1 MQTEGNAQ
9 PEDAQP
15 TDVELNESAQDAQ
28 RSQEL
33 QRTAELVAAYQDGE
47 GAALEELFARYYD
60 RVLRIV
66 RIRMGKRLRS
76 RMDSVDIVQNTFG
89 AAMVSLKDFEMREPG
104 SLIHWLATIAENQ
117 LRGASDYLGALKR
130 DSRRDMAMT
139 RIRSSMASG
148 EFTYDPESK
157 VPSPID
163 ELSRIEREGLLDECV
178 AELPEDYREV
188 ILLRDFAGASWEYIT
203 EQMGR
208 VTPRATAML
217 HARAKVALLKIA
229 RTRIDF

>member
-1 MQTEGNAQ
+1 MSDTQGDEPA
-9 PEDAQP
+9 EFDEAVL
-15 TDVELNESAQDAQ
+15 DEAALAEQ
-28 RSQEL
+28 RSREM
-33 QRTAELVAAYQDGE
+33 QRTAELVAAYQGGE
-47 GAALEELFARYYD
+47 DAALEELFARYYD

-66 RIRMGKRLRS
+66 RIRMGKRIRA

-89 AAMVSLKDFEMREPG
+89 AAMTSLKEFEMREPG
-104 SLIHWLATIAENQ
+104 SLIHWLAQIAENQ

-130 DSRRDMAMT
+130 DSRREVAMT
-139 RIRSSMASG
+139 RAKKAMDSG
-148 EFTYDPESK
+148 EYTYEPQARTPE
-157 VPSPID
+157 PLE
-163 ELSRIEREGLLDECV
+163 ELTRLEREDLLDECV
-178 AELPEDYREV
+178 AELPPDYREV

-229 RTRIDF
+229 RHKIDL

>member
-1 MQTEGNAQ
+1 MQSEE
-9 PEDAQP
+9 PEDTTSIDEEQL
-15 TDVELNESAQDAQ
+15 DESAHKVE
-28 RSQEL
+28 RSQQM
-33 QRTAELVAAYQDGE
+33 QRTAELVAAYQGGE
-47 GAALEELFARYYD
+47 DSALEELFSRYYK

-89 AAMVSLKDFEMREPG
+89 AAMVSMKDFEMREPG
-104 SLIHWLATIAENQ
+104 SMIHWLAQIAENQ
-117 LRGASDYLGALKR
+117 LRGAADYLGAIKR
-130 DSRRDMAMT
+130 DSRRDMALT
-139 RIRSSMASG
+139 RIKSSMASG

-157 VPSPID
+157 VPSPLE
-163 ELSRIEREGLLDECV
+163 ELSRLERQEQLDECV
-178 AELPEDYREV
+178 AELPDDYREV

-217 HARAKVALLKIA
+217 HSRAKVALLKIA
-229 RTRIDF
+229 RQRIDL

>member
-1 MQTEGNAQ
+1 MSDEA
-9 PEDAQP
+9 PETTPDL
-15 TDVELNESAQDAQ
+15 DESTLDERAADAQ

-33 QRTAELVAAYQDGE
+33 QRTAELVAAYQGGE
-47 GAALEELFARYYD
+47 DAALEELFARYYD

-66 RIRMGKRLRS
+66 RIRMGRRLRS

-89 AAMVSLKDFEMREPG
+89 AAITSLKEFEMREPG
-104 SLIHWLATIAENQ
+104 SLIHWLAQIAENQ

-130 DSRRDMAMT
+130 DSRRELALT
-139 RIRSSMASG
+139 RVKNSMESG
-148 EFTYDPESK
+148 EFTLEPESR
-157 VPSPID
+157 VPSPIE
-163 ELSRIEREGLLDECV
+163 ELARLERQELLDECV
-178 AELPEDYREV
+178 AELSPDYREV

-229 RTRIDF
+229 RTRIDL